1 MRNAIRVMTSTAV
14 VAAIAVLCSQAV
26 AQTEVP
32 STFQPDTGSY
42 DRRVRLMSEGTAT
55 QLSVFG
61 TLIPI
66 GLGAFIAS
74 SRHGREHQFQYVR
87 EWSVDT
93 VTVTHYEGPNQTLPK
108 ILISSGLIIGPSLG
122 YFYAGRPGRAFAGMG
137 LRTAIGFG
145 ALIGAFATCGWGC
158 GPGEGAYNAA
168 WGIMA
173 LGGAVVVGSAIHD
186 ISKVDDAVRAQN
198 QKREN
203 PRLSVIPEYFPGHKA
218 IGLRA
223 KIAFY

>member
-1 MRNAIRVMTSTAV
+1 MRNAIGLMTCAAFVTA
-14 VAAIAVLCSQAV
+14 ITVLGPQAV

-74 SRHGREHQFQYVR
+74 SRHGREYQHQYSS
-87 EWSVDT
+87 EWYGGPRT
-93 VTVTHYEGPNQTLPK
+93 VTIHEGPDQTVPVL
-108 ILISSGLIIGPSLG
+108 LISSGIIIGPSLG

-173 LGGAVVVGSAIHD
+173 VGGAVVLGSAIHD
-186 ISKVDDAVRAQN
+186 ISDADNAVRARN
-198 QKREN
+198 QKRQN
-203 PRLSVIPEYFPGHKA
+203 PKLSVIPEYFPGHKA